1 MYRYEAVRMDE
12 LMNTGSRTLFT
23 ILMLS
28 AGPVFTATIVGLSMG
43 LIQTVTQ
50 VQEQTLSFGIKL
62 VSVTMVL
69 VLLMGWLGSKV
80 MEFADFM
87 MQQAL
92 L

>member
-1 MYRYEAVRMDE
+1 MDE

-23 ILMLS
+23 ILMLA

-50 VQEQTLSFGIKL
+50 VQEQTLSFGVKL
-62 VSVTMVL
+62 ISVTTVL

-80 MEFADFM
+80 VEFADFM